1 MARSPLLDM
10 AFGFMPA
17 QIIYTAAELRL
28 ADALADGPRTA
39 GELAERTG
47 THAPSLLRLLRA
59 LTVLGAVRQPEPDR
73 FALTD
78 EGRRLRGDVPDS
90 IRGLVGLFCAPEVW
104 RSWGELTETVR
115 TGEYAWERVTGGT
128 PFEYFARNP
137 ELSATFNAAMA
148 EGTRDVAPAVVKAH
162 DFGRYRTIADLGG
175 GNGTL
180 LAEIMSAVPGLR
192 GVLFDLPAALERAGR
207 TLEGAG
213 VADRCEVVPGD
224 FFEAV
229 PEGADAYLLKSV
241 IHDWDDEKA
250 AAVLRTCR
258 AAMTPG
264 ARVLIVEPVLPPLVT
279 PEFRG
284 ALMSDVNMLVATGG
298 RERTEAEFRDLLA
311 AAGLRPVSVS
321 DRLEPT
327 TYRIIEAA
335 PVEAAPRP

>member
-1 MARSPLLDM
+1 MTRSPLLDT

-17 QIIYTAAELRL
+17 QIVYTAVELGL

-59 LTVLGAVRQPEPDR
+59 LTVLGAVRQQEPDL

-78 EGRRLRGDVPDS
+78 EGRRLRRDVPDS
-90 IRGLVGLFCAPEVW
+90 IRGMVGLFCAPEVW
-104 RSWGELTETVR
+104 RCWGQLPEAVR
-115 TGEYAWERVTGGT
+115 TGEYVWEQVTGET
-128 PFEYFARNP
+128 TFEYFARNP

-148 EGTRDVAPAVVKAH
+148 EATRNVAPALVKAH

-180 LAEIMSAVPGLR
+180 LAAILSAVPGPK
-192 GVLFDLPAALERAGR
+192 GVLFDLPAALEHAGR
-207 TLEGAG
+207 TLEEAG
-213 VADRCEVVPGD
+213 VADRCEVVAGD
-224 FFEAV
+224 FFQAV
-229 PEGADAYLLKSV
+229 PEGADAYVIKSV

-250 AAVLRTCR
+250 AALLRTCR
-258 AAMTPG
+258 AAMTPA

-279 PEFRG
+279 PELHA
-284 ALMSDVNMLVATGG
+284 ALMSDVNMLLTTGG

-311 AAGLRPVSVS
+311 SAGLATVSVS
-321 DRLEPT
+321 GPLGHAG
-327 TYRIIEAA
+327 YRIIEAA
-335 PVEAAPRP
+335 PADPAPRP